1 MVQTL
6 HGLSGSPQGNSCA
19 SRVYAMAFSPNAKT
33 ITSTSTDKT
42 TILWN

>member
-1 MVQTL
+1 
-6 HGLSGSPQGNSCA
+6 
-19 SRVYAMAFSPNAKT
+19 MAFSPNAKT